1 MKRISVA
8 ALILALSI
16 SFCNYFA
23 SAETVIVLLRLA
35 DETSTTPDAYPRP
48 VDRKMFFTGPHDP
61 PTALKSMAGLVAL

>member
-1 MKRISVA
+1 MVIISP
-8 ALILALSI
+8 
-16 SFCNYFA
+16 
-23 SAETVIVLLRLA
+23 AETVIVLLRLA